1 MADILKPDRWAASS
15 QGNMFANLT
24 APFAGGAQVRDIACD
39 ATGHAA
45 IPDVTR
51 DPLLVVAPA
60 AALGATGLQVSAVL
74 LPGNAPASF
83 GTAVF
88 APWTEAG
95 AFVPLHLPT
104 VDPDVR
110 TAAPFTLVLT
120 LAAIAADG
128 TTSAIAANQIA
139 NLVQLQLIEGIFGR
153 LLYALSAEKHTIRRQ
168 ARELAAMRQLAGA
181 AGDALDR
188 VGAEVAVPRLADR
201 LAADAGHIVLQP
213 WTAAG
218 GAPVPEPDDN
228 YRRRLALFRPFLR
241 ATRARLDEALNGP
254 GLPSAP
260 NAGLLA
266 GLGVQARFQID
277 ERVNPFAV
285 AVHLIST
292 GSDAVR
298 TNFLAYVRAVHLIWP
313 QDEPTANG
321 VHLARALSTERRASV
336 ETLRAS
342 LRQSFDFPAQA
353 ALAPLLASA
362 LDRVGRCRR
371 ALGQAAHW
379 SVTRAQDGGAN
390 SRYQLGLGADLKPPA
405 AADLDALAAAVAH
418 PPAIADAEL
427 AALVGTMTPVS
438 SATDPSGAWFLN
450 ACGLQTAYAVD
461 AATLYVSHLPAFG
474 LVIAG
479 PANAAVNASATLQA
493 AYQAPGD
500 PAANVVIHN
509 GLAATLAQ
517 WTASGGTAWTALSA
531 IDATTAWNAAAPHAA
546 ADPPLTVFRAAG
558 LADLTAPAPIVAQL
572 EALPPELVTTIALP
586 AALASAVLAGTPSAA
601 GDLKRLVGLFA
612 ANGLASALPLTT
624 TDHRVILT
632 IGAIGL
638 PGAGVNLSDRRSVG
652 FRWYTVP
659 LTGSGGQVK
668 PIGSR
673 TVFTSA
679 TAGLTAVVVLGYA
692 RRPGL
697 NDPYEFRASVPN
709 GTLLTIP
716 QYEYLMNTLGEIL
729 PIGVLVNT
737 FTLRQSAVDLNGDGH
752 ADPLPPSAART
763 FRPFRQDRHRGL
775 VVPPLPAADTGA

>member
-15 QGNMFANLT
+15 QGNLFANLT

-74 LPGNAPASF
+74 LADNAPASF

-120 LAAIAADG
+120 LAAVAADG

-139 NLVQLQLIEGIFGR
+139 NQIQLQLIEGIFGR

-181 AGDALDR
+181 AADALDR

-213 WTAAG
+213 WTDAG
-218 GAPVPEPDDN
+218 GAPAPEPDDH

-241 ATRARLDEALNGP
+241 ATRARLDDALNGP
-254 GLPSAP
+254 GLAGAP

-313 QDEPTANG
+313 QDEATANG

-379 SVTRAQDGGAN
+379 SITRAQDGAAN

-418 PPAIADAEL
+418 PPAISDAEL
-427 AALVGTMTPVS
+427 AALVSTMTPVS
-438 SATDPSGAWFLN
+438 SASDPAGAWFLS
-450 ACGLQTAYAVD
+450 ACGLQTVYAVD
-461 AATLYVSHLPAFG
+461 AATVYVSHLPAFG

-479 PANAAVNASATLQA
+479 PANAAVNAAATLQA

-500 PAANVVIHN
+500 PTANVVIHD

-517 WTASGGTAWTALSA
+517 WTASGGAAWTALSA

-601 GDLKRLVGLFA
+601 DDLKRLVGLFA

-652 FRWYTVP
+652 FRWYTVA
-659 LTGSGGQVK
+659 LSGTGGQVK

-697 NDPYEFRASVPN
+697 NDPYEFRASVPS

-737 FTLRQSAVDLNGDGH
+737 FALRQSSVDLNGDGH

-775 VVPPLPAADTGA
+775 VVPPLPPADTGA

>member
-1 MADILKPDRWAASS
+1 MPDILKPDRWAASS

-24 APFAGGAQVRDIACD
+24 TPFAGGARARDVACD
-39 ATGHAA
+39 ATGQAA
-45 IPDVTR
+45 MPEVTR

-60 AALGATGLQVSAVL
+60 AALGTTGLRVTAVL

-83 GTAVF
+83 GTVVF
-88 APWTEAG
+88 APWSEAG
-95 AFVPLHLPT
+95 AFLPLHLPT
-104 VDPDVR
+104 VDPNVR
-110 TAAPFTLVLT
+110 TAAPFTLLLT
-120 LAAIAADG
+120 LASIAADG
-128 TTSAIAANQIA
+128 TATAIAANRIA
-139 NLVQLQLIEGIFGR
+139 GLIRLQLIEGIFGR

-168 ARELAAMRQLAGA
+168 ARELAAMRQLSGA

-188 VGAEVAVPRLADR
+188 VGAEVGVPRLADR

-213 WTAAG
+213 WTDAG
-218 GAPVPEPDDN
+218 GVPIPEPDDN

-241 ATRARLDEALNGP
+241 ATRARLDDTLNGP
-254 GLPSAP
+254 GASNAP

-266 GLGVQARFQID
+266 GLGVQARLRID
-277 ERVNPFAV
+277 EQVNPFAV
-285 AVHLIST
+285 AAHLISA

-298 TNFLAYVRAVHLIWP
+298 TNFLGFIRAAHLIWP
-313 QDEPTANG
+313 QDEATAKG
-321 VHLARALSTERRASV
+321 VHLARALSPERRASV

-362 LDRVGRCRR
+362 LERVGRCRR

-379 SVTRAQDGGAN
+379 SVTRAQDGSAG
-390 SRYQLGLGADLKPPA
+390 SRYELGLGVDLKPPA

-427 AALVGTMTPVS
+427 AALVSAMAPVP
-438 SATDPSGAWFLN
+438 SATDPTGAWFLN
-450 ACGLQTAYAVD
+450 ACGLQTVYTVD

-479 PANAAVNASATLQA
+479 PANAAVDAAVNLQA

-500 PAANVVIHN
+500 PAVNVVIHD
-509 GLAATLAQ
+509 GLAASLAQ
-517 WTASGGTAWTALSA
+517 WTASGAAAWTALSA
-531 IDATTAWNAAAPHAA
+531 VDATTAWNAAAPHAA
-546 ADPPLTVFRAAG
+546 ADPPLAVFRAAG
-558 LADLTAPAPIVAQL
+558 LADLTVPAPIVAQL
-572 EALPPELVTTIALP
+572 EVLPAELVTAIALP

-601 GDLKRLVGLFA
+601 DDLKRLVGLLA
-612 ANGLASALPLTT
+612 ANGLASVLPFTT

-652 FRWYTVP
+652 FRWYTVA
-659 LTGSGGQVK
+659 LAGSGGKIK

-679 TAGLTAVVVLGYA
+679 SAGLTAVVVLGYA

-697 NDPYEFRASVPN
+697 NDPYEFRTDLPD

-716 QYEYLMNTLGEIL
+716 QYEYLMNVLGEIL

-737 FTLRQSAVDLNGDGH
+737 FALRQSGVDLNGDGH
-752 ADPLPPSAART
+752 PDPLPPGAART

-775 VVPPLPAADTGA
+775 VVPPLTAADAGA